1 MSNNIYFT
9 ADLHLGH
16 KKILDLANRDFDNIE
31 KHDNYIIE
39 KYNKIIDN
47 EDICYILG
55 DICWNQSYNSY
66 KELFAKLNGKKYIIL
81 GNHDNKQNLIRCQ
94 KEGLIESV
102 KESQIINIGSNTIHL
117 THYPLLEW
125 FNFYKN
131 QYHLHGHTYCKMNDY
146 CKSTDVGVDCWEF
159 EPVNWNELRDYIDKY
174 CEENKH
180 FI

>member
-125 FNFYKN
+125 FNF
-131 QYHLHGHTYCKMNDY
+131 
-146 CKSTDVGVDCWEF
+146 
-159 EPVNWNELRDYIDKY
+159 
-174 CEENKH
+174 
-180 FI
+180 